1 MAFEEGASFGV
12 TPSSGAALSPT
23 LTFCV
28 GYQERW
34 APVGD
39 NDQPQRVSE
48 FYWRSNCCWG
58 HTEQQFEET
67 LVTLFLSDSSLFF
80 DSSLTLTE
88 MRLYLHHL
96 VHHCHQSIYTFIR
109 HLPLFLPSPGSR
121 CWRRSQRSCGEKG
134 ASGHFI
140 TELHWPYP
148 WDVPKECQGKVW
160 KLKWF
165 GLNNVVVSGYA
176 SPSKD

>member
-67 LVTLFLSDSSLFF
+67 LVTLFLSDCRLFF
-80 DSSLTLTE
+80 DSSLTWTE
-88 MRLYLHHL
+88 IRFISIILYITAINPSIHSS
-96 VHHCHQSIYTFIR
+96 VICHFFSHPRDQGVGDDPSGPVVRKGQVATSSQSCTDRFR
-109 HLPLFLPSPGSR
+109 EMFR
-121 CWRRSQRSCGEKG
+121 K
-134 ASGHFI
+134 
-140 TELHWPYP
+140 
-148 WDVPKECQGKVW
+148 
-160 KLKWF
+160 
-165 GLNNVVVSGYA
+165 NVKAKFES
-176 SPSKD
+176 